1 MKSKQDLKK
10 LYQEKINHFR
20 KLHHIHIKGTDIPDP
35 IDTWDKLKVNYG
47 VPEDVLA
54 VLKLS
59 YEKPTPVQMQ
69 TLPLMLDRRETLVCA
84 PTGSGKKK
92 VMLLILGTYVKRE
105 MAVFMFRLST

>member
-92 VMLLILGTYVKRE
+92 NHVHSS
-105 MAVFMFRLST
+105 F

>member
-1 MKSKQDLKK
+1 M
-10 LYQEKINHFR
+10 N
-20 KLHHIHIKGTDIPDP
+20 GP
-35 IDTWDKLKVNYG
+35 KVNYG

-59 YEKPTPVQMQ
+59 YDKPTPVQMQ

-92 VMLLILGTYVKRE
+92 FILGTYLKRE
-105 MAVFMFRLST
+105 MAVFMFRLFSELF

>member
-92 VMLLILGTYVKRE
+92 NHVVHFGLL
-105 MAVFMFRLST
+105 